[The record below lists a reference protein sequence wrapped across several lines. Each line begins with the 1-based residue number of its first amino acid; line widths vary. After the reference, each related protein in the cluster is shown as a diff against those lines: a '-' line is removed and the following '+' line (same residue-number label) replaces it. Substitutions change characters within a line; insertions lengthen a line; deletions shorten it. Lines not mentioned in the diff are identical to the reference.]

1 MHSYI
6 NSCIEYKID
15 CILNKCVLA
24 RQLAV
29 ERDSKQ
35 YVKLSHLAGNFGAI
49 VKLQASLTV
58 QSKSFG
64 LGVEFVFPSSQH

>member
-1 MHSYI
+1 MHIYS

-24 RQLAV
+24 HRLAV
-29 ERDSKQ
+29 ERDFDQ
-35 YVKLSHLAGNFGAI
+35 YVKLSHLLGNFGAI
-49 VKLQASLTV
+49 VKLPASLTV

-64 LGVEFVFPSSQH
+64 QRVEFVFPSSQH